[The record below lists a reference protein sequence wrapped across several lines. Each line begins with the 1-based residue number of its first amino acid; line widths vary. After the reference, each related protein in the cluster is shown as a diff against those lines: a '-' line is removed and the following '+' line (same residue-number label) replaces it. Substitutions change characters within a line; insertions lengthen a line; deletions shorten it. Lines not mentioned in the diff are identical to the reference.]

1 MQNLKENR
9 YDIKVNQVN
18 YHIIGYG
25 DQKASG
31 GNIKPQKLISEFVL
45 ELLEKIDS
53 KEVKD
58 WGLKYP
64 FYFRINC

>member
-58 WGLKYP
+58 WGLNYP

>member
-53 KEVKD
+53 KEVND
-58 WGLKYP
+58 
-64 FYFRINC
+64 